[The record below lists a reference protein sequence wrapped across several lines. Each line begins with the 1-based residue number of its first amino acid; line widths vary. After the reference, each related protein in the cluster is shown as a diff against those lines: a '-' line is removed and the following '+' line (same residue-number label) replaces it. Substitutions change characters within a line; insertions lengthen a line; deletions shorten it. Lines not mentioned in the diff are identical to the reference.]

1 MIASASKRPPRLSV
15 PPAPLF
21 GADKVRLI
29 EESFALVAPKAQD
42 LTRRF
47 YERLFASHPELRA
60 AFPADMS
67 AQQEKLAD
75 ALAMVVLAVRKP
87 ESAAPALV
95 SLGKKHAAWGATPAQ
110 YVIVGGVLLATLR
123 EFAGEA
129 WTPEVEGAWAEVYD
143 WVSKSM
149 ISSTSSTSS
158 TRGADVM
165 GEQMGSQNGTSE
177 FPRPK
182 LVTPEKSADAQRL
195 EQMLDAAPVN
205 VMYCDKDFVIRY
217 MNATSRNTLEK
228 LEQYLPIP
236 ASRMVGSSID
246 VFHKNPA
253 HQRKMLAD
261 PRNLPHRA
269 RIRVGPETLSLL
281 VTAMHDEHGR
291 YIGPMLTWE
300 VVTAQI
306 EVEDRQKQLEQMV
319 ENAPINILF
328 CDRDLTIKFMNAASR
343 QTLAKLQ
350 QYLPVSV
357 DRMVGGSIDVFHKN
371 PAHQRKMLAD
381 PRNLPHRANIG
392 VGPETLS
399 LLVSAIHDSA
409 GNYIGPMLT
418 WEVVTERLAAE
429 KREKDMAEREKNQA
443 AELAAK
449 VDAMLDVVEAAANGD
464 LTRRVP
470 VSGNDAIGRLGDRLS
485 DFFEAM
491 RRSMTAIAANATT
504 LGAASEE
511 LSVVSRQMTGTADE
525 TSAQAGVVSA
535 ATEQVNSN
543 IQTVATGT
551 EEMSASIREIAKN
564 AAEAARVATSAV
576 KVADSTNNVVGKLGE
591 SSADIGKVVKVI
603 TSIAQQTNL
612 LALNATIE
620 AARAGE
626 AGKGFAVVANEV
638 KELAK
643 ETAKAT
649 EDISQKIETIQ
660 SNTRSA
666 VAAIAQIGEIITQI
680 NDIQNT
686 IASAVEEQTATTN
699 EITRSVSEAARG
711 SAEIAQNIGGVAKA
725 AQGTSSGAIDTDRA
739 ASDLARM
746 ASELQKMVSQ
756 FRV

>member
-1 MIASASKRPPRLSV
+1 M
-15 PPAPLF
+15 
-21 GADKVRLI
+21 
-29 EESFALVAPKAQD
+29 
-42 LTRRF
+42 
-47 YERLFASHPELRA
+47 
-60 AFPADMS
+60 
-67 AQQEKLAD
+67 
-75 ALAMVVLAVRKP
+75 
-87 ESAAPALV
+87 
-95 SLGKKHAAWGATPAQ
+95 
-110 YVIVGGVLLATLR
+110 VGG
-123 EFAGEA
+123 
-129 WTPEVEGAWAEVYD
+129 
-143 WVSKSM
+143 
-149 ISSTSSTSS
+149 
-158 TRGADVM
+158 
-165 GEQMGSQNGTSE
+165 
-177 FPRPK
+177 
-182 LVTPEKSADAQRL
+182 
-195 EQMLDAAPVN
+195 
-205 VMYCDKDFVIRY
+205 
-217 MNATSRNTLEK
+217 
-228 LEQYLPIP
+228 
-236 ASRMVGSSID
+236 SID